1 MAGAVGARLG
11 PAVGGRM
18 EAVARKRVL
27 AAPDYLRL
35 GVLLLVATAVH
46 VWLVTHTAT
55 TARDGV
61 GFARNAISLQSPH
74 QTATGHDP
82 GRSVLTVIKEA
93 QHPPAYPVAIW
104 LVGKIVRN
112 AGSLSHPEAYL
123 LAAQIVSA
131 AAGVLLVVPV
141 YLTGRMLFGRSV
153 GFAAAL
159 LLQVLP
165 TPARLTSDALTE
177 GMYLLGASTAVM
189 LGVRAVR
196 RPGVGGFLL
205 CGLATGFTYLV
216 RPEGLLIAA
225 GVGTTAVALL
235 ASRRWPLDLTLGRL
249 AALVVG
255 VAFVAGPY
263 VYVIGKLS
271 NKPTSD
277 EMLTPS
283 INPRA
288 KLFEQAPKT
297 GAMAV
302 VTVPLF
308 AEWREG
314 GESRVVWAAGA
325 VASET
330 VMALFYVP
338 AALAVI
344 GVILLRRRVV
354 ADPGLWCLLI
364 LAGLSGLLLTAVGV
378 KAGYVSERH
387 TLLLVM
393 IGCVLAAAALEPL
406 AELVRNR
413 VRAEWLLV
421 GIALAALPAT
431 LKPLHANREG
441 FKHAGRWMAEHVT
454 PADCVIDPFEWAQFY
469 SGRSLYGVPTDPANP
484 PHTYA
489 VADDR
494 TRPDQ
499 HGRLPRLDQAI
510 DVMTNGNS
518 RVVYHWPEDVPE
530 ADAKVFVYRLSRTP

>member
-1 MAGAVGARLG
+1 MGGVVGARLG
-11 PAVGGRM
+11 PAVGGRL

-35 GVLLLVATAVH
+35 GVLLLVAAAVH

-55 TARDGV
+55 TARDGI
-61 GFARNAISLQSPH
+61 GFARYAITLQSPH

-82 GRSVLTVIKEA
+82 ARTVLSVIKEA
-93 QHPPAYPVAIW
+93 EHPPAYPVAIW
-104 LVGKIVRN
+104 AVGKVVRN
-112 AGSLSHPEAYL
+112 AGGLSHPESYL

-131 AAGVLLVVPV
+131 AAGVLLVVPT

-177 GMYLLGASTAVM
+177 GMYLLGLSVAVT

-205 CGLATGFTYLV
+205 CGLATGFAYLV
-216 RPEGLLIAA
+216 RLEGLLVAG
-225 GVGTTAVALL
+225 GVGATAVALL
-235 ASRRWPLDLTLGRL
+235 AARRWPLDLTLGRL
-249 AALVVG
+249 AALAVG
-255 VAFVAGPY
+255 VALVAGPY
-263 VYVIGKLS
+263 MVAIKGLT
-271 NKPTSD
+271 NKPTGQQ
-277 EMLTPS
+277 MLTPDV
-283 INPRA
+283 NPRA
-288 KLFEQAPKT
+288 NLFHQQPKAEARPVVAAP
-297 GAMAV
+297 
-302 VTVPLF
+302 LL

-314 GESRVVWAAGA
+314 NDSRVVWAAGA
-325 VASET
+325 AASET

-338 AALAVI
+338 AALAVA
-344 GVILLRRRVV
+344 GVVLLRRRVA

-364 LAGLSGLLLTAVGV
+364 LAGLGGLLLIALGI

-387 TLLLVM
+387 TLLLVL
-393 IGCVLAAAALEPL
+393 IGCVFAAAALEPV
-406 AELVRNR
+406 AELCRNR

-441 FKHAGRWMAEHVT
+441 FKHAGRWMAENVT
-454 PADCVIDPFEWAQFY
+454 AADCVIDPFEWAQFY
-469 SGRSLYGVPTDPANP
+469 SGRSLYGVPADPEKP
-484 PHTYA
+484 PFTYA

-530 ADAKVFVYRLSRTP
+530 AEAKVLVYRLPRTR